1 MAGNGRSGFYVR
13 QPAGYSAFIPKALP
27 PVPALDLGPLAL
39 GLSAADQAVGRLDG
53 ATSQLPD
60 VGLFQAMYVRREA
73 LLSSQIEGTDCT
85 LDDVLAFELEPGTTD
100 VPVVDVQEVVNYVA
114 ALNFGLS
121 RLPVLPLSGRLL
133 REVHQHLLRSGRGS
147 DRTPGEF
154 RKTQNWIG
162 PPGCTLAE
170 ATFVPPPVVDMSDA
184 WSDLEKY
191 IHATKDDPVPS
202 LPILIVCGLVHAQ
215 FETIHPFLDGNGRV
229 GRLLITMLLCERQVL
244 STPVLNLSVYLRRHR
259 TRYFEHLMAVRF
271 DGAWEAWIAFFL
283 QGMEET
289 AREAANTAQALH
301 AMRERH
307 RSELRDAGG
316 TTNDLALLDL
326 LYSQPLVNAKW
337 VTEQLR
343 VTPPTANAI
352 ISRFE
357 TVGALREV
365 TGKARNRMF
374 RYDEYMH
381 LFDLPPGSSPQDE
394 TTSADA

>member
-1 MAGNGRSGFYVR
+1 MAGNERSGFDVL
-13 QPAGYSAFIPKALP
+13 QPAGYSAFIPKPLP
-27 PVPALDLGPLAL
+27 PNPSLDLGPLARS
-39 GLSAADQAVGRLDG
+39 LSAADQAVGRLDG
-53 ATSQLPD
+53 ATGQLPD

-85 LDDVLAFELEPGTTD
+85 LDDVLAFELEPGTTE

-114 ALNFGLS
+114 ALNYGLS
-121 RLPVLPLSGRLL
+121 RLIVLPLSGRLL

-154 RKTQNWIG
+154 RKSQNWIG
-162 PPGCTLAE
+162 PPGRTLA
-170 ATFVPPPVVDMSDA
+170 AASFVPPPYFEMVEA

-191 IHATKDDPVPS
+191 IHVTKDDSTS

-229 GRLLITMLLCERQVL
+229 GRLLITMMLCERQVL
-244 STPVLNLSVYLRRHR
+244 SAPVLNLSIYLRRNR
-259 TRYFEHLMAVRF
+259 TKYFEHLMAVRR
-271 DGAWEAWIAFFL
+271 DGTWEKWIGFFL
-283 QGMEET
+283 QGVEET
-289 AREAANTAQALH
+289 AREAAHTAQSLH
-301 AMRERH
+301 VMRERH
-307 RSELRDAGG
+307 RTELRDAGG

-352 ISRFE
+352 LARFE
-357 TVGALREV
+357 SIGALREV

-374 RYDEYMH
+374 RYDEYVE
-381 LFDLPPGSSPQDE
+381 LFELPSGTSPEDE
-394 TTSADA
+394 TAS